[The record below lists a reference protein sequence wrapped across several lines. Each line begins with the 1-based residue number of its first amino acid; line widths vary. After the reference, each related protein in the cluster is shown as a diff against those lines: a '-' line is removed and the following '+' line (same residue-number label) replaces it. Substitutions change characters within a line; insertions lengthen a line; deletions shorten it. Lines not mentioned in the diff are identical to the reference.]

1 MNMKQ
6 HDWIYSTTTNTAP
19 GQSNATDGVI
29 TIDFDDE
36 NANNFITLP
45 NTHAYDTVD
54 LDNID
59 FNFSRGSGIDV
70 SEGDVKVHKDGDI
83 KIGDRSLKEF
93 MDSVEE
99 RLNILRP
106 NTELEQKWDEL
117 RDLGDKYRQLE
128 QELLEKETMWSK
140 LK

>member
-1 MNMKQ
+1 MKQ